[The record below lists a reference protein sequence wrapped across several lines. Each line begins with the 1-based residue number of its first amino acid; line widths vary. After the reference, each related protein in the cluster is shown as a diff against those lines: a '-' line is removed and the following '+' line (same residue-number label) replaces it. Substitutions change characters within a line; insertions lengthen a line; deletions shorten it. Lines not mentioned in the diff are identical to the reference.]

1 MLGEAASG
9 GRPAGAAAALSP
21 VLGHAQAQCRQ
32 VEHLAGLD
40 PDHHRAGQV
49 RAAPAAALRGVLHDL
64 VGPLDLG
71 QMRARGAGLLT
82 RPAAL
87 GLLGVAPLR
96 PRGLTQAVRGRRLG
110 GVGGVPAE
118 PALQLHHPRLQ
129 RGDQAGLLGVD
140 RAQLGDHRGLDRDGH
155 FQIGIGGRDRG
166 LQDNKR
172 SSPLAHGPY
181 STATPAAIPWSNR
194 TRHGEREALN
204 SYALTTFGALMVATN
219 VFNNA
224 LRVDLDE
231 YLEPYRR
238 PAGGPGGSRSEAVA
252 PRSTGG
258 PGGSRSEMGPAP
270 QERAAR
276 ASTVALPAGQPAVA
290 PRRTGPRSTSGR

>member
-9 GRPAGAAAALSP
+9 GRPAGAAAALGP
-21 VLGHAQAQCRQ
+21 VLGHPQAQCRQ

-49 RAAPAAALRGVLHDL
+49 RAATAAALRGVLHDL

-82 RPAAL
+82 GPAAL

-96 PRGLTQAVRGRRLG
+96 PRGLPQPVRGRRLG
-110 GVGGVPAE
+110 GARGVLAE

-140 RAQLGDHRGLDRDGH
+140 RAQLGDHRGLDRDGG
-155 FQIGIGGRDRG
+155 FQLGIGGMDRG

-172 SSPLAHGPY
+172 PSPLAHGR
-181 STATPAAIPWSNR
+181 TAQLHRQPSHGQTERGAAPLQ
-194 TRHGEREALN
+194 ALG
-204 SYALTTFGALMVATN
+204 GAVKFAG
-219 VFNNA
+219 
-224 LRVDLDE
+224 LRWRCHPDG
-231 YLEPYRR
+231 
-238 PAGGPGGSRSEAVA
+238 PAGGRWGVA
-252 PRSTGG
+252 PVRG
-258 PGGSRSEMGPAP
+258 P
-270 QERAAR
+270 
-276 ASTVALPAGQPAVA
+276 V
-290 PRRTGPRSTSGR
+290 GPRPFRFRG